1 MDRHLSLVTS
11 TSSRSTGRISHQTPY
26 AATKRGSPT
35 ASIGQVS
42 EEFDDGVNINCGLRV
57 ILSQAPSTSSSLDYQ
72 RPSVWH
78 STCQTALLFLRIDL
92 IALQMPR
99 FSICWTT
106 MKAESP
112 DSPTPFLFS

>member
-72 RPSVWH
+72 RPS
-78 STCQTALLFLRIDL
+78 
-92 IALQMPR
+92 MPR